1 MFSTSNTHLMG
12 RWWGAA
18 AALSLVGCLAA
29 TPTERRDK
37 PVISPR
43 QLVAELPGALP
54 PPPVTTDGANEVGG
68 GPVAAGTSGLPSHKA
83 VAERIGP
90 PMSPRAAMASAGF
103 ASSAPVPIVA
113 LRQADP
119 VVPSS
124 PDADVGAGIRAGQC
138 WAQLPVEPVT
148 RRRAVQ
154 VVTADGSTRLRVRPP
169 ELRSHQQDVVVKDEA
184 PSFRVEPPRYRQV
197 NERVKVKDEVRRLV
211 VVPAVYEEREES
223 VLVESARVVLESCRT
238 PGQRAAGAGVLPG
251 KAQCA
256 REVPARYETISRR
269 VLVRPESTREEITPA
284 VYATVTRQVL
294 EAPARAVPETLPAT
308 TRQLP
313 LTEVAQPAKVE
324 AQAVAPTTTAMR
336 VTEHEGMPRLVWR
349 RALCESDDMA
359 ATIKSLQ
366 VALREKGLDVGTADG
381 QLGRRTMA
389 ALKSYQQREG
399 LAIGLVTF
407 ETLGQLGLPLPM
419 P

>member
-1 MFSTSNTHLMG
+1 MFSTNNAHFFG
-12 RWWGAA
+12 RCLGSAA
-18 AALSLVGCLAA
+18 TLSLAGCLAA
-29 TPTERRDK
+29 TPTADRDHL
-37 PVISPR
+37 VISPR

-54 PPPVTTDGANEVGG
+54 AQSADTSSWTGAGATGG
-68 GPVAAGTSGLPSHKA
+68 TVLPSHKT

-90 PMSPRAAMASAGF
+90 PQSPRAAMASAGV
-103 ASSAPVPIVA
+103 ARPGPVLAAAP
-113 LRQADP
+113 RP
-119 VVPSS
+119 VEPGA
-124 PDADVGAGIRAGQC
+124 PTAADADVGAGIRAGQC
-138 WAQLPVEPVT
+138 WAQLPVEPVA
-148 RRRAVQ
+148 RHRSVQ
-154 VVTADGSTRLRVRPP
+154 VVTADGTTRLQVRPP
-169 ELRSHQQDVVVKDEA
+169 ELRTHQQDVVVKDEA

-197 NERVKVKDEVRRLV
+197 SERVKVKDEVRRLV
-211 VVPAVYEEREES
+211 VVPAAYEEREES

-238 PGQRAAGAGVLPG
+238 SGQRAAGAGVLPG